1 MKDKITEMA
10 SMIESLQMSMSL
22 LQKSHKNLQDNVIVS
37 THICLVLCSGRKCG
51 NTQTHGFMYKPNSYH
66 GNIFHRLHMRNCK
79 KS

>member
-37 THICLVLCSGRKCG
+37 TYLSG
-51 NTQTHGFMYKPNSYH
+51 FV
-66 GNIFHRLHMRNCK
+66 
-79 KS
+79 